1 MKRLSYL
8 AVPTEADVTPEI
20 AALWRKAQ
28 ANLGFTPNVFRAQ
41 ALNAAQFW
49 AWWKYYDL
57 LMNKEGW
64 LPPLE
69 REMVATVVSSLNR
82 CVYCLVSHAS
92 AVRVLSGDAKLADT
106 LAIDY
111 RQADLTLRQRAM
123 LDFAAALTLHPDGRS
138 PADLEALRAVGLDDH
153 AILELTQVVAMFNAT
168 NRISSALGFVPN
180 EEYFQLGRD
189 AQKVEVA
196 EEPRE

>member
-1 MKRLSYL
+1 MTRLSHL
-8 AVPTEADVTPEI
+8 PVPTEAEVTPEI
-20 AALWRKAQ
+20 ASLWQKSRAV
-28 ANLGFTPNVFRAQ
+28 LGFTPNVFRAQ
-41 ALNAAQFW
+41 ALNPAQFW

-82 CVYCLVSHAS
+82 CVYCLVSHGS
-92 AVRVLSGDAKLADT
+92 AVRLLSGDVRLADT

-111 RQADLTLRQRAM
+111 RQADLTPRQRAI
-123 LDFAAALTLHPDGRS
+123 LDFAARLTVHPDRMS
-138 PADLEALRAVGLDDH
+138 REALDPLRAAGLDDH
-153 AILELTQVVAMFNAT
+153 AILELTQVVGMFNAT

-180 EEYFQLGRD
+180 DEYHHLGRVPEPQ
-189 AQKVEVA
+189 AQGED
-196 EEPRE
+196 